1 MPRAPAVITPLRANR
16 APGQRWQPFIGE
28 EAVRLMEYKRLP
40 AAAANFIQQAA
51 ARILGFGQDPAV
63 ANGQRTGLVVGYV
76 QSGKTL
82 SFTTVIALARDNN
95 IPIVVVV
102 AGTSVP
108 LFDQTVGRLL
118 GDLQVDA
125 FDGPPRWIHV
135 KNPGLG
141 NRQTV
146 ENAIANWRDPSVPQ
160 AEKATLLLTV
170 MKHHQR
176 LDNLNQLLA
185 GLNLTGVPVVV
196 VDDEADQ
203 ASLNNAVN
211 RGEESTTYGQ
221 LLSLINRLP
230 NHTFL
235 QYTATPQAPLLIN
248 IGDILSPEFVDVLE
262 PGDGYVGGEEFFGGN
277 RQFTRIIPQNEI
289 PSADNPLLDVPETL
303 LRALRVFFIG
313 VSAGRPTWGPTNPNR
328 SMLVHPSRTTEEHF
342 QYFSSIQ
349 QIKDEWVRIL
359 RLPETDP
366 DRREIVQ
373 LFRDA
378 HTDLEGTVGDEL
390 PAFDD
395 ILTRL
400 SSDIGNV
407 QVREVNRRR
416 GNRSRD
422 FNWRDAYAWILVG
435 GQAMDRGFTVKELT
449 VTYMPRGI
457 GTGNADTLQQRARF
471 FGYKRQY
478 LGYCRIYVEAAV
490 LGTYEIY
497 VNHEEEM
504 REELRGVRDRGEALS
519 TWKRRFVLSDD
530 LNPCR
535 ASVIQQDIL
544 RGNFANDWYFPK
556 MLKMS
561 DPVIRAN
568 RDVCDAFCGEQTFV
582 RDRQFTQAAQQH
594 DVCETVPLRDVIENL
609 LLQYRVESSS
619 DTERTLGMLLQLSYA
634 LRGAPTGNP
643 PGNPNETV
651 RFYKMRPGYTDARR
665 GLDANGRMGSIRR
678 LLQGPTRSGDGY
690 SYPGD
695 ITFRDP
701 DRVTV
706 QLHTINFTEEQN
718 GQDVVISQAVPVLA
732 IWIPGRLSL
741 DWIVQDQQGQP

>member
-1 MPRAPAVITPLRANR
+1 
-16 APGQRWQPFIGE
+16 
-28 EAVRLMEYKRLP
+28 MEFKRLP
-40 AAAANFIQQAA
+40 TAAANFIQQSA

-95 IPIVVVV
+95 IPIVIVV

-108 LFDQTVGRLL
+108 LFEQTVGRLL

-135 KNPGLG
+135 KNPDLG
-141 NRQTV
+141 SRQTV
-146 ENAIANWRDPSVPQ
+146 ENAIANWRNPNVPQ
-160 AEKATLLLTV
+160 LEKATLLLTV
-170 MKHHQR
+170 MKHHRR

-185 GLNLTGVPVVV
+185 GLNLTGVPAVV

-203 ASLNNAVN
+203 ASLNNLVN

-221 LLSLINRLP
+221 LLSLMERMP

-248 IGDILSPEFVDVLE
+248 IADILSPEFVDVLE

-277 RQFTRIIPQNEI
+277 RQFTRVIPQNEI

-303 LRALRVFFIG
+303 LRALKVFFVG
-313 VSAGRPTWGPTNPNR
+313 VSAGRPTWGPSNPNR

-342 QYFSSIQ
+342 QYFSTIRQ
-349 QIKDEWVRIL
+349 TRDEWVRIL
-359 RLPETDP
+359 ALPETNP
-366 DRREIVQ
+366 DRRELVQ
-373 LFRDA
+373 LFQDA
-378 HTDLEGTVGDEL
+378 HTDIQGTAGADL
-390 PAFDD
+390 PAFDV
-395 ILTRL
+395 ILDRL
-400 SSDIGNV
+400 GSDMENV
-407 QVREVNRRR
+407 EVREVNRRK

-422 FNWRDAYAWILVG
+422 FNWRNAYAWILVG
-435 GQAMDRGFTVKELT
+435 GQAMDRGFTVRELT

-471 FGYKRQY
+471 FGYKRPY
-478 LGYCRIYVEAAV
+478 LGYCRIYLEAAV
-490 LGTYEIY
+490 SGTYEGY

-504 REELRGVRDRGEALS
+504 RDELRGVRDRGEAMS
-519 TWKRRFVLSDD
+519 NWKRRFVLSDE

-535 ASVIQQDIL
+535 ASVIQQNIL
-544 RGNFANDWYFPK
+544 RGNFANDWYFPR
-556 MLKMS
+556 MLKLS

-568 RDVCDAFCGEQTFV
+568 RDACDNFCRGLTFV
-582 RDRQFTQAAQQH
+582 RDRQFAQLAQQH
-594 DVCETVPLRDVIENL
+594 DVCENVLLRDVIDNL
-609 LLQYRVESSS
+609 LLQYRVEYPS

-634 LRGAPTGNP
+634 LRGAPNGNP
-643 PGNPNETV
+643 PPNPNETV

-665 GLDANGRMGSIRR
+665 GLDANGRIGSIRR
-678 LLQGPTRSGDGY
+678 LMQGPTRSGDGY

-695 ITFRDP
+695 WTFCDA

-706 QLHTINFTEEQN
+706 QLHRINFTEKQN
-718 GQDVVISQAVPVLA
+718 GQDVMVSQDVPVLA

-741 DWIVQDQQGQP
+741 DWIIQDQQGQP